1 MNNNVKLLPMSDY
14 ELEKFC
20 ESNTDCGY
28 RCMKCYAF
36 AANQTYHNGY

>member
-1 MNNNVKLLPMSDY
+1 MNNNVKFLPMSDY

-20 ESNTDCGY
+20 ESNIDCGY

-36 AANQTYHNGY
+36 AANQIYHNV